1 MHKIIFSLAA
11 GTLLAAASIG
21 AFAQAA
27 SAPQTPRV
35 DLRQE
40 RQDRRIE
47 QGTASGQLTP
57 REARRLNREQAGV
70 ARAEQHAKAD
80 GRVTRHERRRLH
92 HLQNHASRD
101 IRRQRHD
108 AQTAQ

>member
-1 MHKIIFSLAA
+1 MRKIFTLIA
-11 GTLLAAASIG
+11 GTLLAATSIG

-40 RQDRRIE
+40 RQDQRIE

-57 REARRLNREQAGV
+57 RDTRRLNREQAAV
-70 ARAEQHAKAD
+70 NRAQTHAKAD
-80 GRVTRHERRRLH
+80 GTVTRHERRRLH
-92 HLQNHASRD
+92 HMQNHASRD
-101 IRRQRHD
+101 IRRQKHD
-108 AQTAQ
+108 AQSTTR